1 MVNPSSSSHIESFA
15 TNRPPFFFTR
25 IDYPYWKTKMIW
37 FLQSIDL
44 DLWDVI
50 EDDPTFPSKLV
61 DRIMIPKP
69 KKEWDKRDRRN
80 FQLNAKTVYILQCA
94 IDRNNYN
101 RICQCKSA
109 KEIWKLLE
117 VTHEGTNQAKES
129 KINLL
134 VYIYELFFMKDNE
147 TIIEMITRFT
157 DIVNGLEALRKTYK
171 KSGKVVKILMLLP
184 SKWDTKVISIQE
196 TKYFDQATFGGPH
209 RVIDDT

>member
-1 MVNPSSSSHIESFA
+1 
-15 TNRPPFFFTR
+15 
-25 IDYPYWKTKMIW
+25 MIW

-69 KKEWDKRDRRN
+69 KKEWDKRDRTN
-80 FQLNAKTVYILQCA
+80 FQLNAKTIYTLQCA

-157 DIVNGLEALRKTYK
+157 DIVNGFEALRKTYK
-171 KSGKVVKILMLLP
+171 KSEKVVKILMLLP

-196 TKYFDQATFGGPH
+196 TKYLTKLPLEDLIGSLMTHEINLTKKQQKRKDKKKRKT
-209 RVIDDT
+209 